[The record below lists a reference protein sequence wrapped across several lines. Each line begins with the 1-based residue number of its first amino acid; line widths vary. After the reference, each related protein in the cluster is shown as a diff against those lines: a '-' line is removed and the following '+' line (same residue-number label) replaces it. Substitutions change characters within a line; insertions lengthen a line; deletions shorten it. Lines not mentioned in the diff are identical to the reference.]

1 MTTSRHATDANILQ
15 YLEPKKPIAWPRMND
30 ERWAVLDGAIISKL
44 NQSNNLGDRIELLE
58 TTIYYEAAKLFG
70 HCQRKQP
77 KNLAGKTRRTK
88 LCISLVKEKNS
99 LLAKLA
105 LTVNPQEISGL
116 KDLLSPIR
124 QKIKS
129 LRRGEKQRKKR
140 WLFKKAQNSFNS
152 NPYKAGK
159 EVLDPKTSVFLS
171 VEQSVLDKHKSET
184 VRDKNYNTP
193 LEHLEGLPA
202 DPVIK
207 TPFICKHFDFNDF
220 QKILL
225 SRRNKSSPGLNAVP
239 YKVYKKCTQVSS
251 FLFKIFASCLKHEIV
266 PLQWRYAMEVFIP
279 KVNPP
284 SPSNIKDFRPIAL
297 LNVEGKLFFSL
308 VSKQLE
314 QHIITNNKFV
324 NTSIQK
330 GCIEKIPG
338 CWEHMSMV
346 WSALKEARQN
356 KSSVAN
362 IWLDIAN
369 AYGSIPHRLIFF
381 ALERYGVDNKWIAL
395 IKNYYAGLYTKSF
408 SHSAQST
415 WHQHFRGIF
424 AGCTVSIILFLAGIN
439 IIIEYALTS
448 SASNVILSSKVSLP
462 LVRAFMDDLNLMST
476 SVLETQNL
484 LSKCTEAL
492 SWAGMSFRADKSRS
506 AIILKGKSL
515 NTTPFKVKEPS
526 APTDFSCY
534 IPSFHSKPVK
544 FLGRII
550 DGSLSDRKSIKEL
563 EDKLLAGLRAI
574 HKSHFKGSQK
584 LWILQHLLIPKVQ
597 WALLI
602 YEVSITCAAVLER
615 KVSVFIRKWLNIH
628 PSTTD
633 ISLYSTI
640 SPCPLPLKSL
650 TNILR
655 SSKISGHLLL
665 RDSSD
670 PLVSAANPK
679 IRVGMWRPET
689 ATNIAEAE
697 LNFNKIRGPVNQGN
711 LGLGVVK
718 PTVIPKKCS
727 HAYRKLVSSTS
738 QKIEEEKDTERAL
751 KLQLQCHWM
760 SWENYIKTNLSWKNI
775 LALPPNLLSFCIS
788 ATYNV
793 LPSPS
798 NLYRWNKEDNASC
811 TLCGKHLCTIAHILG
826 ACNFSLTQGRFT
838 FRHDSV
844 LTSLVSVLKTF
855 IRTVKPTIPN
865 KRNAIHFVKAG
876 KPPPKAKTNPTGILH
891 LSSDWVLIS
900 DTGCNYIFPI
910 HIALT
915 ELRPDVVIFSNFLRR
930 VILLELTCPCE
941 ENMSSWH
948 STKLSK
954 YGSLVEIIRN
964 NNWSVDLFAV
974 EVGARGF
981 ASYSLKSTLQKLGL
995 PNNLLRQTIK
1005 ALGKISMECSF
1016 YIWMHRN
1023 SKEWTTNNLDNSK
1036 CNDKNH
1042 LPQNKSPLPQKQA
1055 PNNTNL
1061 KGAPPNLKESLLP
1074 LRHAGFINKGNTC
1087 YLNSILQALSVIPSF
1102 WHQLPSQSGTISPLL
1117 KALTLNLSLLGKRNS
1132 PIDPSNFL
1140 RAFQKKITAKR
1151 GTPFNV
1157 NTQQDVPEILQI
1169 LLDELKGSSPIA
1181 EGIIS
1186 SSIVRSTTCDNCF
1199 SSSSTEDKHDIISVP
1214 LCDSLP
1220 SSLKMFLQPEE
1231 LRGNNKWF
1239 CNACSSFQDSV
1250 RECKFVNC
1258 GSVIII
1264 QLNRYRNEGQTLFKD
1279 NRKVI
1284 CPSEILNIPV
1294 YIDEHL
1300 SVSRRFKLKATI
1312 NHSGTINAG
1321 HYWAFVK
1328 DNNSDRSLKCND
1340 TSVSKAT
1347 FKDLSNNSSYIFI
1360 YSSE

>member
-1 MTTSRHATDANILQ
+1 M
-15 YLEPKKPIAWPRMND
+15 
-30 ERWAVLDGAIISKL
+30 
-44 NQSNNLGDRIELLE
+44 
-58 TTIYYEAAKLFG
+58 
-70 HCQRKQP
+70 
-77 KNLAGKTRRTK
+77 
-88 LCISLVKEKNS
+88 KEKNS

-105 LTVNPQEISGL
+105 LTANPQVISAL
-116 KDLLSPIR
+116 KDLLTPIR

-140 WLFKKAQNSFNS
+140 WLFKRAQRSFRS

-159 EVLDPKTSVFLS
+159 EVLDPRTNVFLA

-184 VRDKNYNTP
+184 VSDDNYNTP
-193 LEHLEGLPA
+193 LEHLEGLPTDA
-202 DPVIK
+202 CIK
-207 TPFICKHFDFNDF
+207 TPFVCKQFDFDDF
-220 QKILL
+220 QKLLL

-266 PLQWRYAMEVFIP
+266 PLQWRYALEIFIP

-314 QHIITNNKFV
+314 KHIITNNKFV
-324 NTSIQK
+324 NTSVQK
-330 GCIEKIPG
+330 GCIERIPG

-356 KSSVAN
+356 KSSVSN

-381 ALERYGVDNKWIAL
+381 ALERYGVANKWITI

-408 SHSAQST
+408 SHSAPSI

-439 IIIEYALTS
+439 IIIEYTLTS
-448 SASNVILSSKVSLP
+448 TASNFILSSKVSLP

-476 SVLETQNL
+476 SVTGTQNL
-484 LSKCTEAL
+484 LSKCTKAL

-526 APTDFSCY
+526 TPSDFSCY
-534 IPSFHSKPVK
+534 IPSLQSKPVK

-550 DGSLSDRKSIKEL
+550 DGSLTDRKSIKEL
-563 EDKLLAGLRAI
+563 EDKLSMGLKAI
-574 HKSHFKGSQK
+574 HKSHFTGSQK
-584 LWILQHLLIPKVQ
+584 LWFLQHLLIPKVQ
-597 WALLI
+597 WTLLI
-602 YEVSITCAAVLER
+602 YEVSITCASILER
-615 KVSVFIRKWLNIH
+615 KISMYIRKWLNIH

-633 ISLYSTI
+633 ISLYSPI

-650 TNILR
+650 TSILK

-665 RDSSD
+665 RDSTD
-670 PLVSAANPK
+670 PIVSAANPK
-679 IRVGMWRPET
+679 IKVGKWRPET
-689 ATNIAEAE
+689 ATSIAEAE
-697 LNFNKIRGPVNQGN
+697 LNYQQIRGPVYQGN
-711 LGLGVVK
+711 LGLGTVK
-718 PTVIPKKCS
+718 PTVIPPKRS
-727 HAYRKLVSSTS
+727 HAYRNLVSSTS
-738 QKIEEEKDTERAL
+738 QNIEQEKDIDRAL

-760 SWENYIKTNLSWKNI
+760 SWENYIKTNFSWKNI
-775 LALPPNLLSFCIS
+775 LALPPNLISFCIS

-798 NLYRWNKEDNASC
+798 NLYRWQKIQDPSC
-811 TLCGKHLCTIAHILG
+811 TLCGKHVCTIAHILG
-826 ACNFSLTQGRFT
+826 ACNFSLKQGRFT

-844 LTSLVSVLKTF
+844 LSSLVSVLKTF
-855 IRTVKPTIPN
+855 IKTIKPTNPN

-876 KPPPKAKTNPTGILH
+876 KPPLKAKTNPKGILH
-891 LSSDWVLIS
+891 LTSDWEMIS
-900 DTGCNYIFPI
+900 DIDPNYIFPF

-915 ELRPDVVIFSNFLRR
+915 ELRPDVVIFSNSLRR

-948 STKLSK
+948 ATKLSK
-954 YGSLVEIIRN
+954 YGSLIEIIRN

-981 ASYSLKSTLQKLGL
+981 ASKSLKYTLQKLGL
-995 PNNLLRQTIK
+995 PNNLISQTTR
-1005 ALGKISMECSF
+1005 ALGQISMKCSF

-1023 SKEWTTNNLDNSK
+1023 SKEWTTNDINNSSCDDQNCPPLNESTLQHKQFPDNTSFK
-1036 CNDKNH
+1036 AM
-1042 LPQNKSPLPQKQA
+1042 PQKS
-1055 PNNTNL
+1055 
-1061 KGAPPNLKESLLP
+1061 KECLP
-1074 LRHAGFINKGNTC
+1074 TKHAGFINKGNTC
-1087 YLNSILQALSVIPSF
+1087 YINSILQALSAIPSF
-1102 WHQLPSQSGTISPLL
+1102 WNQQPSQSGTISPLL
-1117 KALTLNLSLLGKRNS
+1117 KALALNLSLLGKRNS

-1140 RAFQKKITAKR
+1140 RAFQKKISEKR
-1151 GTPFNV
+1151 GTPFNI
-1157 NTQQDVPEILQI
+1157 NTQQDVPEILQV
-1169 LLDELKGSSPIA
+1169 LLDEMKGSSPIA
-1181 EGIIS
+1181 DGIIS

-1199 SSSSTEDKHDIISVP
+1199 SSSSNEDKHDIIILP
-1214 LCDSLP
+1214 LCNNLPASLE
-1220 SSLKMFLQPEE
+1220 MFLKPEE
-1231 LRGNNKWF
+1231 LRDTNKTF
-1239 CNACSSFQDSV
+1239 CSVCNGLQNGV

-1258 GSVIII
+1258 GTVIIL
-1264 QLNRYRNEGQTLFKD
+1264 QLSRYVNKGQQVYKD
-1279 NRKVI
+1279 NRKVN

-1294 YIDEHL
+1294 RVDEHL
-1300 SVSRRFKLKATI
+1300 SVSRKFNLKATI

-1321 HYWAFVK
+1321 HYWAFIK
-1328 DNNSDRSLKCND
+1328 NSKSNQWLKCND
-1340 TSVSKAT
+1340 TTITKAT